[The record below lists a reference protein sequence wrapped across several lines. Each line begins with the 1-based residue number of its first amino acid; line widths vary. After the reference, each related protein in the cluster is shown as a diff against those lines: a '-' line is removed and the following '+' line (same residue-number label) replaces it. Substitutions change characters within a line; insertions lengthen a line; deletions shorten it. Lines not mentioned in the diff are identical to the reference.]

1 MFNIST
7 DWNFVCLPSTQTKHI
22 SYRLSALIFFFVRSS
37 LCIQRRTTIYS
48 NHHFTRFSKQ
58 KRVNYHNLVEEKK
71 STTIGTR
78 FGKMIDLDIKFYDKT
93 DFFMT
98 STSDC
103 MLIRS
108 FVVFNYSFVFW
119 PLELGWNRSQDV
131 AMLSINR
138 NLDLNRWSCIRHWFT
153 QLRVCTFHNL
163 IDSHFTADIC
173 ITIDKNSS
181 DDESIQRNKI
191 KQRQENKNTKIK
203 KLKYGVIDIITYFR
217 TKLIS

>member
-1 MFNIST
+1 M
-7 DWNFVCLPSTQTKHI
+7 K
-22 SYRLSALIFFFVRSS
+22 
-37 LCIQRRTTIYS
+37 
-48 NHHFTRFSKQ
+48 K
-58 KRVNYHNLVEEKK
+58 KNLQP
-71 STTIGTR
+71 IGTR

-108 FVVFNYSFVFW
+108 FVVFNYSFVFK
-119 PLELGWNRSQDV
+119 PLELGWNCSQDV

-153 QLRVCTFHNL
+153 QLRVSTFHNL

-173 ITIDKNSS
+173 ITIDKISS
-181 DDESIQRNKI
+181 DDESIQQNRI
-191 KQRQENKNTKIK
+191 KQRQSENKITKIK